1 MLFDKFF
8 VDFLYAKKMTS
19 NNIIV
24 LMSIWYIL
32 IYTGLYYFV
41 FYNLTH
47 SLKGTILYVAM
58 MGVFLFYRVY
68 FIKRYLKNKIE

>member
-8 VDFLYAKKMTS
+8 VDFLYTKKMTS

-47 SLKGTILYVAM
+47 SFKGTILYVAM
-58 MGVFLFYRVY
+58 TGAFLFYRVY

>member
-8 VDFLYAKKMTS
+8 VDFLYTKKMTS

-32 IYTGLYYFV
+32 IYTGLYFFI
-41 FYNLTH
+41 FYNLMH
-47 SLKGTILYVAM
+47 SLKATILYVAM
-58 MGVFLFYRVY
+58 MGAFLFYRIY
-68 FIKRYLKNKIE
+68 FIKRHLKNKIE